1 MSHQFRLIKSVFFVL
16 TYVPKEKKNMLGLNL
31 AKGFGEFSVVFS
43 SSSNSAMIGMQKFSV
58 CKSLS

>member
-1 MSHQFRLIKSVFFVL
+1 MYQKKKKSL
-16 TYVPKEKKNMLGLNL
+16 LGLNL
-31 AKGFGEFSVVFS
+31 TKGFGEFSVVFS